1 MIEPLAGVIT
11 VSGLIDREKQEN
23 YSIVVRPNFCC
34 SLNGI
39 NKDFVLPV
47 GFSVIFFVM

>member
-1 MIEPLAGVIT
+1 MIDPLAGVIT

-23 YSIVVRPNFCC
+23 YSIVVRPNFCLSC

-47 GFSVIFFVM
+47 CL